1 MAITYTNVTYDN
13 IIDSL
18 HTIISD
24 EFQIPIQYDEHRG
37 SQSFLLEIQDNILDE
52 MLASG
57 QQRNYTILISF
68 NKNKEGQ
75 KTKQDV
81 EDVSV
86 VVEKLK
92 RLLFNNRNYSPSG
105 TYKFHDG
112 EVTDVIYDDESTAA
126 VTFNCKVME
135 IYN

>member
-13 IIDSL
+13 VLDSL
-18 HTIISD
+18 HTIIND
-24 EFQIPIQYDEHRG
+24 EFKIPLHYDEHKG
-37 SQSFLLEIQDNILDE
+37 PQSFLLEIQENTLDE
-52 MLASG
+52 MLANG
-57 QQRNYTILISF
+57 QQRDYTVMISF
-68 NKNKEGQ
+68 NKNKEGN

-81 EDVSV
+81 EDIGV

-105 TYKFHDG
+105 AYKFHNG
-112 EVTDVIYDDESTAA
+112 EITDVVYDDNLTAE
-126 VTFNCKVME
+126 VTFNCQVLE